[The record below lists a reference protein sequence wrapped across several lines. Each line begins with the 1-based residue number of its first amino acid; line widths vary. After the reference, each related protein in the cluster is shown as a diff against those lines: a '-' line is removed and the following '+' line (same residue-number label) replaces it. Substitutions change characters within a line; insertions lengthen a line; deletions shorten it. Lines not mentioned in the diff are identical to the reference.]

1 VAVEGA
7 EVGALGGG
15 VVAELSAG
23 DAEVDE
29 RARVIG
35 DGGEVGLKAGAGGGG
50 VALAERVDREREGWR
65 VGGVA
70 GGFWWREGGVA
81 RRGLGEVAVQ
91 VKEAGARQKRSFDRT
106 NSEVT
111 SALTEAQAGEVLAR
125 PQVVG
130 TDREG
135 LLKSLFSGGDLAAGG
150 VQRAEVESGVG
161 LEVEV
166 GEVQRGHPGD
176 GGGDD
181 GGGGERRGAPRAEVF
196 GQLDGG
202 ECGEREERR
211 DHRLAVAVHDV
222 GGGEHRA
229 GEQEEGREM
238 RGAAAG
244 GKRRR
249 SGSGPGGCRGGGPRL
264 RTMQGGGCRTRGR
277 PAGRPPRCT
286 WVTARVKRPVMVLGS
301 LDGVETGVRNLIRRR
316 PLEVERF
323 DSAHGPIRVPTL
335 AEMARIKA
343 WLVLKRNAT
352 RDDLD
357 LIALAER
364 LGPQAAPTLTALDDW
379 CADQIGPGEERIAT
393 QLARQLGDPN
403 PYDLSE
409 VDLTLDRRLKPALQR
424 WPAVVA
430 ACQALAVGMVDA
442 LAGTVESQDSPREGG
457 SR

>member
-1 VAVEGA
+1 
-7 EVGALGGG
+7 
-15 VVAELSAG
+15 
-23 DAEVDE
+23 
-29 RARVIG
+29 
-35 DGGEVGLKAGAGGGG
+35 
-50 VALAERVDREREGWR
+50 
-65 VGGVA
+65 
-70 GGFWWREGGVA
+70 
-81 RRGLGEVAVQ
+81 
-91 VKEAGARQKRSFDRT
+91 
-106 NSEVT
+106 
-111 SALTEAQAGEVLAR
+111 
-125 PQVVG
+125 
-130 TDREG
+130 
-135 LLKSLFSGGDLAAGG
+135 
-150 VQRAEVESGVG
+150 
-161 LEVEV
+161 
-166 GEVQRGHPGD
+166 
-176 GGGDD
+176 
-181 GGGGERRGAPRAEVF
+181 
-196 GQLDGG
+196 
-202 ECGEREERR
+202 
-211 DHRLAVAVHDV
+211 
-222 GGGEHRA
+222 
-229 GEQEEGREM
+229 
-238 RGAAAG
+238 
-244 GKRRR
+244 
-249 SGSGPGGCRGGGPRL
+249 
-264 RTMQGGGCRTRGR
+264 
-277 PAGRPPRCT
+277 
-286 WVTARVKRPVMVLGS
+286 MVLGS